1 MAPRSKAIVSDD
13 AESIRASIVG
23 GNSTERLKAL
33 QDLISLFTRKL
44 QGSTQLP
51 LDAKAYHSL
60 VEALF
65 QCSLSEKKSYL
76 SNKRT
81 TKSTAESRLV
91 ASAEAL
97 RLAVNYGAAGIK
109 RKVARAI
116 VDHITQTLPGRD
128 HEFVQPILQD
138 YTKALVSL
146 LSHPA
151 NVEQLGTVNGEGWHA
166 CASFFV
172 DAIGRFAEVPA
183 DRDAFSSR
191 ASPAPGTLSLS
202 AGQSRPS
209 ASTLAKSRATS
220 QASSKILET
229 LVQGMYYLVSASN
242 APLKAAAP
250 QLANAALRV
259 LQMRQLGV
267 GTLQQM
273 ACASIRCIVQ
283 HRQGDDAALVQNIVR
298 EIMPLLGH
306 WWHPRS
312 SASQSESVN
321 SIREEILRTIYTL
334 QLHIEALA
342 LHSPADG
349 ILDHVRDVLDNL
361 WMEYAK
367 RDDRTRLQIVDLAFS
382 FASTS
387 CFDARFF
394 GLSTHDVSAER
405 RWAVVEVIAILEAI
419 YARYARHAPG
429 GHSGQE
435 AEGLD
440 DQPRKRRRVGEPPS
454 RVRVQLASPD
464 AGTKLAALQVLPFY
478 LQMHEMA
485 ADDLSNVLQ
494 RLAQFISDKQA
505 VVCSWAMLACA
516 SCTHQLHAK
525 DKDGSL
531 AGLWGQIWQIAARSV
546 SLPATSRAACALLH
560 TMLETEL
567 IPYHTIGDDIN
578 ILVTAAEV
586 SGPALLV
593 DSSLVLML
601 HLFHV
606 RNTTLPSA
614 SETTASHILRWLF
627 SRWKPFDLSF
637 ASVYSALAP
646 TYDIVNLVSVCAG
659 SPVQELRRPVESFGG
674 PIKQTWKDREESDDM
689 MRYLLLLPPPK
700 TRRRVKHATCQYS
713 SPTTST
719 TSTTLQEFR
728 DPASSNTA
736 RNAVLEL
743 LQPNMDEFLQM
754 ADAWN
759 RKGGESVSQISSQR
773 MQSLASFCIVC
784 ACLSPQLG
792 SVNSSLA
799 RDLEPQLL
807 NLVEATFKALHNAE
821 QNRAFFEVWLS
832 TIHAHLPQMSAAET
846 GRFTRD
852 QPVLLKIVALLSQA
866 LEEEN
871 AKQSSLSSNGFME
884 IDDGF
889 DSAIS
894 QGSVTAKPITV
905 PRQAASLS
913 TSSASFFLNVS
924 QRLHLLFF
932 VHEDANKVNVLP
944 EGFLDQFLALS
955 NEDLLLCSDF
965 MRDLFG
971 SDLVV
976 VPEDAL
982 KIVEVVGDIIGE
994 DEYSCCEIALT
1005 TCIEVMQGFVSVWP
1019 DEKLDVSARI
1029 DELYTYLVHQS
1040 LPKNSL
1046 STNAQVCL
1054 ARLLYRL
1061 LEVNPTYGSNLGL
1074 PSCRSTL
1081 LSILQTGSV
1090 PVKYFVAMNLPK
1102 IFALYVLKVH
1112 DELFVD
1118 ILESLPSDPAWPEGI
1133 SFRLLALAE
1142 LARSWPTLLRRCIYH
1157 IFETPGR
1164 LKQCA
1169 GFAARCLAKVA
1180 TALALDSP
1188 RDLFKLFAP
1197 QLLYTWLEHDKIEDV
1212 PYEIFGFSSL
1222 DDLIAKAAQ
1231 TEAVALMLMRGQ
1243 ETEAFAIAARLNLS
1257 NADLVQRTF
1266 AKVTAYSIA
1275 HDVAMTKD
1283 KSQTTAESRIRKVL
1297 GRDRFVE
1304 AIYHNLAD
1312 IVAILFDIIDQEDPI
1327 ERYFA
1332 KDPALKYAADIMAEI
1347 KTFNHSP
1354 VNLPPNQQPM
1364 FKAKYL
1370 TRELAY
1376 ICSRTEYDLNTL
1388 WTPALVVSVARKL
1401 FNTIRPALG
1410 SLHACAVIRKV
1421 RVLICLAGEQA
1432 TGSYP
1437 LEMLLH
1443 AVRPFVQDAECADDA
1458 LGITKY
1464 LVTRGAGHLTQYPS
1478 FYAGYALSMLASLR
1492 MFLESS
1498 QASTTQESQFKA
1510 TMSKAQHFHGWFAK
1524 HLRDYDSPAFVD
1536 NVQRTAFRS
1545 ITQSATQIRASGNA
1559 ERGTPE
1565 STLLLEIFKDGEQDA
1580 RLLNDSA
1587 RDLVLGMLCS
1597 DFHVPASIRADII
1610 ETDQDA
1616 QAHGAVVWK
1625 SCGATALSKEYLIW
1639 AGRVVGRSFAA
1650 SGTIHK
1656 DLLRESRLDQYQGA
1670 ASSSSSTST
1679 GSEQGLLRLLETLT
1693 MRAESAT
1700 AGFAESALRTI
1711 VSKATIAG
1719 DSMLQL
1725 ACQDSLSE
1733 ALLVSSSWG
1742 QYRTP
1747 PSDFDESAVAPIT
1760 AADAFKLSHIE
1771 EPNWAQNL
1779 AVYLAHCIPD
1789 DVVLRVLPPILTNA
1803 KGFAEQAFP
1812 FIVHLVLLF
1821 QLQKHQTV
1829 KRSLSEAAKAWLAC
1843 TAPSAQDNVK
1853 LLINTLVY
1861 LRTQALPN
1869 ENSITERHKWL
1880 DVDLSVAAEAASR
1893 CGMFK
1898 IALLLAE
1905 VAITEVPKPS
1915 RRSSGVNLK
1924 DLDVPERT
1932 DLLLGIYENI
1942 DDPDAYYGLPQSP
1955 SLSSVLARLEYEKDG
1970 SKTLAFRGAQYDSHL
1985 RRHNA
1990 SAAADGQALV
2000 QALSN
2005 IGLSGL
2011 SHSLL
2016 QTHQSSLGSTSASL
2030 DSTFT
2035 TARRLGM
2042 WNLPVP
2048 AMAAGTGN
2056 PSVTIYKAFQGVHQA
2071 TDRTAAQ
2078 QAVYEGLGSTMKQ
2091 VTSQSL
2097 TVSSLRHHLGA
2108 LAALTEL
2115 DDVLNV
2121 TDTAELQN
2129 MLDKFEDRS
2138 KWMMS
2143 KQYDDVSQLLSY
2155 RETTLS
2161 TISEQNYVRGSMKV
2175 SPAEARLVEIR
2186 GLLLSSSIYRFHHAM
2201 QESLNV
2207 TTALSDLIV
2216 PSEELGLSV
2225 DAAIKMETASS
2236 LWDHGEM
2243 LASIRVLQSIDRD
2256 SSLNKQMVPVSRSD
2270 LLSKIG
2276 YQVSVARLES
2286 ADSIQKKYL
2295 EPALRELK
2303 GKNEGKEAGRVF
2315 HQFAMF
2321 CDQQLQNPDGL
2332 EDLARLQSLR
2342 EGKSNEVKQLRELIG
2357 GAKDSQVRH
2366 RYTIHLNKAKQW
2378 LGLDEQELHRV
2389 EQTRNEFVKLSLENY
2404 LLSLVASDEHNNDTL
2419 RFAALWLERSSEDS
2433 TNEAVAKYLHKVPT
2447 RKFAP
2452 LMNQL
2457 TSRLQGQPGLFQELL
2472 FDLVYRICSDHPY
2485 HGMYQIWSGVRTR
2498 PNQKDAVAVL
2508 RQKATE
2514 QVARQLMLPASNV
2527 ASIWQAIDRTS
2538 KSYHMLAV
2546 EKDSGYKA
2554 GHRLP
2559 LKESRAGSEL
2569 IQSLA
2574 RYAIPPPTMEI
2585 PLEADRV
2592 YVGRV
2597 PMITRLEPTMSIAS
2611 GVSAPKILTTVG
2623 SDGVRYRQLVKGG
2636 NDDLRQDAIME
2647 QVFAA
2652 VSALLK
2658 LHRTSRQRNLG
2669 IRTYKVLP
2677 LTASSGLIEFVP
2689 NTIPLHE
2696 YLMPAH
2702 ERYYPRDLK
2711 GSQCRKEIGNVQT
2724 RPVDTRIS
2732 TYRKVTERFHPVMRF
2747 FFLEYFPDPDEWFV
2761 RRLAY
2766 TRATAAISM
2775 LGHVLGLGDRHGH
2788 NILLDSKT
2796 GEVVHI
2802 DLGVAFEMGR
2812 VLPVPELVPFRLTRD
2827 IVDGMGITGVE
2838 GVFRRCCEFTLDA
2851 MREETYSIMT
2861 ILDVLRYDPLYSW
2874 SISPVRLAKL
2884 QDARS
2889 RTDEAAAAA
2898 AAAVGGD
2905 TSAGGGGEDDADVR
2919 NRVVVNEPSEA
2930 DRALEVVRKKLSKTL
2945 SVAATVNDLINQA
2958 ADERNLAVLYSVDST
2973 PSLPLAFSASVL
2985 HPKRSRI
2992 QQQQQQQPGE
3002 DSKDTMSTVKTPG
3015 KWPDVVDL
3023 TGPSSQLWGTPKT
3036 AAAAMPT
3043 AFQPHTGARKLVIKN
3058 LRVTTPAA
3066 RAEQVQSYYDKTAA
3080 DIEAAL
3086 QAVFANEPPRVP
3098 LERLY
3103 RGVED
3108 LCTHGQARQL
3118 YRQLQAQ
3125 VKKHLQETV
3134 LENIRTQTLGASDVE
3149 TLRTVHAHWLAWV
3162 KQSTLVRSMFSYLD
3176 RAYLVNERTL
3186 LQINDMLI
3194 AQFRKMVFDEDKS
3207 SMESDTD
3214 GKAKSAEED
3223 PATQTI
3229 ASADGPSAMIGRR
3242 LVAGMCELVDQ
3253 DRRNEAG
3260 FDAALLRN
3268 AVSMVHVFNVYGT
3281 FFEVPFLRTSEAY
3294 VRDFVLER
3302 ESAASMSAP
3311 SSSSAP
3317 SSASSSSSSTNLQPY
3332 ITACEAL
3339 IVRESTR
3346 CNAFNLDS
3354 STKKQLLHMIERVL
3368 IVERVAKLVDAASL
3382 TALIEAGD
3390 IAAVKTLYS
3399 LLRLPGLHKRLR
3411 TPWEA
3416 YVQKTGLAIV
3426 TDTAHGDEMIV
3437 RLLLLRRTLD
3447 VLVRDAFG
3455 RDGYFTHGM
3464 RDAFGRFVNDPVV
3477 AKAWGGKKG
3486 TSKVGEMVAKH
3497 LDLLLR
3503 GGLKTLPPTLLS
3515 DTKDII
3521 DADRS
3526 GQASTGG
3533 DEDAELDRQLDQ
3545 GLELFRFIQGK
3556 DVFEAF
3562 YKKDL
3567 ARRLL
3572 MGRSAS
3578 QDAERNMLSKLKTEC
3593 GSTFTQNLEQMF
3605 RDQEL
3610 SRDEMAAY
3618 RQWLQGRGKEE
3629 EEEDDDDDDEEKE
3642 KKKNKKKSGSSLSS
3656 PQNAVDLQVSVLA
3669 ESAWPLYPKTALNLP
3684 PEVLAQVNL
3693 FDKYYKTKHT
3703 GRKLAWTHTL
3713 GHCLLKARFN
3723 RGVKELMVSSFQA
3736 AVLLLFNEAE
3746 EGADAATN
3754 GVLSYAQIGQATA
3767 LTGTDLTRTL
3777 QSLACGKVRVLTKH
3791 PKGRDVGETDTF
3803 TVNKAFT
3810 DPKFRIKINQIQ
3822 LKETKA
3828 ENAATYERVSADRQY
3843 ETQAAIVRI
3852 MKSRK
3857 SLAHAQLV
3865 AEVIGQTKSR
3875 GALDPADIKQS
3886 IEKLIEKDYLERED
3900 GKYVYLA

>member
-1 MAPRSKAIVSDD
+1 M
-13 AESIRASIVG
+13 
-23 GNSTERLKAL
+23 RLKAL

-97 RLAVNYGAAGIK
+97 RLAVNYGAAGLK

-116 VDHITQTLPGRD
+116 VDHITQTLPDRD
-128 HEFVQPILQD
+128 HEFVEPILQD

-151 NVEQLGTVNGEGWHA
+151 NVEQLGAIDGEGWLA
-166 CASFFV
+166 CADFFV
-172 DAIGRFAEVPA
+172 DAIDRFAEVP
-183 DRDAFSSR
+183 DRDAPNYGTLSR
-191 ASPAPGTLSLS
+191 SSPAPGTLSLS
-202 AGQSRPS
+202 SGQSRP
-209 ASTLAKSRATS
+209 LALGKGRSTS
-220 QASSKILET
+220 QTSSKILET

-242 APLKAAAP
+242 APLKSRAS
-250 QLANAALRV
+250 QLSNAALRV

-267 GTLQQM
+267 GALQQM

-283 HRQGDDAALVQNIVR
+283 HLQGDDIALVQGIVR

-342 LHSPADG
+342 LHSPTSS
-349 ILDHVRDVLDNL
+349 ILDHVKDVLDNL
-361 WMEYAK
+361 WMEYSK
-367 RDDRTRLQIVDLAFS
+367 RDDRTRLQVIDLAFS
-382 FASTS
+382 CTSTS
-387 CFDARFF
+387 CFDARIF
-394 GLSTHDVSAER
+394 GLSTHDASAER

-419 YARYARHAPG
+419 YARHARQSPDHG
-429 GHSGQE
+429 D
-435 AEGLD
+435 EGLD
-440 DQPRKRRRVGEPPS
+440 NQPRKRRRVGEAPS
-454 RVRVQLASPD
+454 KIRNHLASSDP
-464 AGTKLAALQVLPFY
+464 GTKLAALQVLPFY
-478 LQMHEMA
+478 LQMTDVTP
-485 ADDLSNVLQ
+485 DDLADILQ
-494 RLAQFISDKQA
+494 RLSQYISDKQA
-505 VVCSWAMLACA
+505 IVCSWAMIACA
-516 SCTHQLHAK
+516 SCAHQPHAK
-525 DKDGSL
+525 D
-531 AGLWGQIWQIAARSV
+531 AGLANLWSQIWQVAVRSV

-560 TMLETEL
+560 TLLETGR
-567 IPYHTIGDDIN
+567 IPYHTVGDDIN
-578 ILVTAAEV
+578 LLVTGAEV

-601 HLFHV
+601 HLFHI
-606 RNTTLPSA
+606 RNTILPSA
-614 SETTASHILRWLF
+614 SETTSSHIIRWLF
-627 SRWKPFDLSF
+627 SRWKPGDLSF

-646 TYDIVNLVSVCAG
+646 TYDIINLISVCNG
-659 SPVQELRRPVESFGG
+659 SPIQELRRPVESFGG
-674 PIKQTWKDREESDDM
+674 PIKQTWKDHEENDDM
-689 MRYLLLLPPPK
+689 MRYLLLLPPQTFK
-700 TRRRVKHATCQYS
+700 RSKHATCLYS
-713 SPTTST
+713 SPTNNSV
-719 TSTTLQEFR
+719 SQFR

-736 RNAVLEL
+736 RKAVLEL
-743 LQPNMDEFLQM
+743 LQPNMDEFLQITE
-754 ADAWN
+754 AWN

-773 MQSLASFCIVC
+773 MQSLAVFCIVC
-784 ACLSPQLG
+784 ACLSPQLTT
-792 SVNSSLA
+792 VNSSLS
-799 RDLEPQLL
+799 RDLEPGLL
-807 NLVEATFKALHNAE
+807 NLVESTFKALHDAE
-821 QNRAFFEVWLS
+821 QNRAFYEVWLS
-832 TIHAHLPQMSAAET
+832 AIYSHLPQISAAET
-846 GRFTRD
+846 EQFTKEY
-852 QPVLLKIVALLSQA
+852 PVLLKVVASLSHA

-894 QGSVTAKPITV
+894 QGSVTAKPVTL
-905 PRQAASLS
+905 PRQASSLS
-913 TSSASFFLNVS
+913 TSSNSFYLNVS

-932 VHEDANKVNVLP
+932 VHEDANKVSVLP

-982 KIVEVVGDIIGE
+982 KIVEVIGDIIGQG
-994 DEYSCCEIALT
+994 EYSCCEIALT
-1005 TCIEVMQGFVSVWP
+1005 TCMEVMQGFVSVWP

-1029 DELYTYLVHQS
+1029 GDLYAYLVQQS

-1054 ARLLYRL
+1054 SKLLYSL
-1061 LEVNPTYGSNLGL
+1061 LEVNSSYGSDLGL

-1081 LSILQTGSV
+1081 LSILQTGNIL
-1090 PVKYFVAMNLPK
+1090 VKYFVGMNLPK

-1112 DELFVD
+1112 DDLFVD

-1164 LKQCA
+1164 LKQCSD
-1169 GFAARCLAKVA
+1169 FATRCLAKVA
-1180 TALALDSP
+1180 KALSLDSP

-1197 QLLYTWLEHDKIEDV
+1197 QLLYTWLERDSIEEI
-1212 PYEIFGFSSL
+1212 PYEIFAFSSL
-1222 DDLIAKAAQ
+1222 DDLIAKAQ
-1231 TEAVALMLMRGQ
+1231 TEATALMMMRGQ
-1243 ETEAFAIAARLNLS
+1243 ETEAFAIATRLNLS
-1257 NADLVQRTF
+1257 NADLIQRTF
-1266 AKVTAYSIA
+1266 SKVMAYSVA

-1283 KSQTTAESRIRKVL
+1283 KSQTTSESRIRKVL
-1297 GRDRFVE
+1297 GRDRVVD
-1304 AIYHNLAD
+1304 AIYYNLAD

-1327 ERYFA
+1327 EKYFS
-1332 KDPALKYAADIMAEI
+1332 KDPALQYAAEIMAEI
-1347 KTFNHSP
+1347 KAFNHSP
-1354 VNLPPNQQPM
+1354 VILPPNQQPV

-1376 ICSRTEYDLNTL
+1376 ICSRTEYDLSTL

-1410 SLHACAVIRKV
+1410 SLHACSVIRKV

-1432 TGSYP
+1432 TSSYP

-1443 AVRPFVQDAECADDA
+1443 SVRPFVQDAECADDA

-1464 LVTRGAGHLTQYPS
+1464 LITRGTGHLTQYPS

-1524 HLRDYDSPAFVD
+1524 HLRDYDSPAFEGD
-1536 NVQRTAFRS
+1536 VQRTAFKS

-1565 STLLLEIFKDGEQDA
+1565 STLLLEIFKDGEQEA
-1580 RLLNDSA
+1580 RLLNDSS

-1616 QAHGAVVWK
+1616 QEHGAVVWK

-1650 SGTIHK
+1650 SGTIHD

-1670 ASSSSSTST
+1670 ASSNNTS
-1679 GSEQGLLRLLETLT
+1679 SEQGLLRLIETLT
-1693 MRAESAT
+1693 MSAESAT

-1711 VSKATIAG
+1711 VSKATIVG
-1719 DSMLQL
+1719 DSSLQL

-1733 ALLVSSSWG
+1733 ALLISSSWG

-1747 PSDFDESAVAPIT
+1747 PSDFDESLTTPRN

-1821 QLQKHQTV
+1821 QLEKQQTV
-1829 KRSLSEAAKAWLAC
+1829 KRSLSDAAKAWLAC
-1843 TAPSAQDNVK
+1843 TAPSAQENVK
-1853 LLINTLVY
+1853 LLINTIVY

-1869 ENSITERHKWL
+1869 ENSIADRHKWL

-1905 VAITEVPKPS
+1905 VSLSEAAKPS
-1915 RRSSGVNLK
+1915 RRSSGVVNLK
-1924 DLDVPERT
+1924 DMDTPTHT

-1985 RRHNA
+1985 RRHNS
-1990 SAAADGQALV
+1990 SAAQDGQALV

-2016 QTHQSSLGSTSASL
+2016 QTQQNLDSTSASL

-2048 AMAAGTGN
+2048 AVTGN

-2071 TDRTAAQ
+2071 TDLTAAQ
-2078 QAVYEGLGSTMKQ
+2078 QAVYEGLGNTMKQ

-2121 TDTAELQN
+2121 TDATELQN

-2175 SPAEARLVEIR
+2175 SPAEARLVEIK

-2207 TTALSDLIV
+2207 TTSLSDLII

-2225 DAAIKMETASS
+2225 DAAIRVETASS

-2256 SSLNKQMVPVSRSD
+2256 SSLKKQMVPVSRSD

-2303 GKNEGKEAGRVF
+2303 GHNEGKEAGRVF

-2321 CDQQLQNPDGL
+2321 CDQQLQNPDSL

-2342 EGKSNEVKQLRELIG
+2342 EGKSNEVKQLLELIS

-2366 RYTIHLNKAKQW
+2366 RYTSHLNKARQW
-2378 LGLDEQELHRV
+2378 LDLDEQELRRV

-2404 LLSLVASDEHNNDTL
+2404 LLSLIASDEHNNDTL
-2419 RFAALWLERSSEDS
+2419 RFTALWLERSGEDS
-2433 TNEAVAKYLHKVPT
+2433 TNEAVQKYLRKVPT

-2457 TSRLQGQPGLFQELL
+2457 TSRLQGQTGLFQKLL
-2472 FDLVYRICSDHPY
+2472 FELVYHICSDHPY

-2514 QVARQLMLPASNV
+2514 RVAKRLMLPESNV
-2527 ASIWQAIDRTS
+2527 AAIWQAIDRTS
-2538 KSYHMLAV
+2538 KCYHMLAV
-2546 EKDSGYKA
+2546 EKDSNFKA
-2554 GHRLP
+2554 GHRLA
-2559 LKESRAGSEL
+2559 LKESQAGNGL
-2569 IQSLA
+2569 VQGLA

-2585 PLEADRV
+2585 PLEADKV

-2597 PMITRLEPTMSIAS
+2597 PTITRLEPTMSIAL
-2611 GVSAPKILTTVG
+2611 GVSAPKILTAVG
-2623 SDGVRYRQLVKGG
+2623 SNGVRYKQLVKGG

-2711 GSQCRKEIGNVQT
+2711 GSQCRKEISNVQT

-2732 TYRKVTERFHPVMRF
+2732 TYRKVTERFHPVMRY

-2761 RRLAY
+2761 HRLAY

-2827 IVDGMGITGVE
+2827 IVDGMGITGTE

-2898 AAAVGGD
+2898 AAAGD
-2905 TSAGGGGEDDADVR
+2905 GGEDPDADIR
-2919 NRVVVNEPSEA
+2919 NRAVVNEPSEA

-2958 ADERNLAVLYSVDST
+2958 TDERNLAVLYS
-2973 PSLPLAFSASVL
+2973 
-2985 HPKRSRI
+2985 
-2992 QQQQQQQPGE
+2992 G
-3002 DSKDTMSTVKTPG
+3002 
-3015 KWPDVVDL
+3015 W
-3023 TGPSSQLWGTPKT
+3023 
-3036 AAAAMPT
+3036 
-3043 AFQPHTGARKLVIKN
+3043 
-3058 LRVTTPAA
+3058 
-3066 RAEQVQSYYDKTAA
+3066 
-3080 DIEAAL
+3080 
-3086 QAVFANEPPRVP
+3086 
-3098 LERLY
+3098 
-3103 RGVED
+3103 
-3108 LCTHGQARQL
+3108 
-3118 YRQLQAQ
+3118 
-3125 VKKHLQETV
+3125 
-3134 LENIRTQTLGASDVE
+3134 
-3149 TLRTVHAHWLAWV
+3149 
-3162 KQSTLVRSMFSYLD
+3162 
-3176 RAYLVNERTL
+3176 
-3186 LQINDMLI
+3186 
-3194 AQFRKMVFDEDKS
+3194 
-3207 SMESDTD
+3207 
-3214 GKAKSAEED
+3214 
-3223 PATQTI
+3223 
-3229 ASADGPSAMIGRR
+3229 
-3242 LVAGMCELVDQ
+3242 
-3253 DRRNEAG
+3253 
-3260 FDAALLRN
+3260 
-3268 AVSMVHVFNVYGT
+3268 
-3281 FFEVPFLRTSEAY
+3281 
-3294 VRDFVLER
+3294 
-3302 ESAASMSAP
+3302 
-3311 SSSSAP
+3311 
-3317 SSASSSSSSTNLQPY
+3317 
-3332 ITACEAL
+3332 
-3339 IVRESTR
+3339 
-3346 CNAFNLDS
+3346 
-3354 STKKQLLHMIERVL
+3354 
-3368 IVERVAKLVDAASL
+3368 
-3382 TALIEAGD
+3382 
-3390 IAAVKTLYS
+3390 
-3399 LLRLPGLHKRLR
+3399 
-3411 TPWEA
+3411 
-3416 YVQKTGLAIV
+3416 
-3426 TDTAHGDEMIV
+3426 
-3437 RLLLLRRTLD
+3437 
-3447 VLVRDAFG
+3447 
-3455 RDGYFTHGM
+3455 
-3464 RDAFGRFVNDPVV
+3464 
-3477 AKAWGGKKG
+3477 
-3486 TSKVGEMVAKH
+3486 
-3497 LDLLLR
+3497 
-3503 GGLKTLPPTLLS
+3503 
-3515 DTKDII
+3515 
-3521 DADRS
+3521 
-3526 GQASTGG
+3526 
-3533 DEDAELDRQLDQ
+3533 
-3545 GLELFRFIQGK
+3545 
-3556 DVFEAF
+3556 
-3562 YKKDL
+3562 
-3567 ARRLL
+3567 
-3572 MGRSAS
+3572 
-3578 QDAERNMLSKLKTEC
+3578 
-3593 GSTFTQNLEQMF
+3593 
-3605 RDQEL
+3605 
-3610 SRDEMAAY
+3610 AAY
-3618 RQWLQGRGKEE
+3618 
-3629 EEEDDDDDDEEKE
+3629 
-3642 KKKNKKKSGSSLSS
+3642 
-3656 PQNAVDLQVSVLA
+3656 A
-3669 ESAWPLYPKTALNLP
+3669 
-3684 PEVLAQVNL
+3684 
-3693 FDKYYKTKHT
+3693 
-3703 GRKLAWTHTL
+3703 
-3713 GHCLLKARFN
+3713 
-3723 RGVKELMVSSFQA
+3723 
-3736 AVLLLFNEAE
+3736 
-3746 EGADAATN
+3746 
-3754 GVLSYAQIGQATA
+3754 
-3767 LTGTDLTRTL
+3767 
-3777 QSLACGKVRVLTKH
+3777 
-3791 PKGRDVGETDTF
+3791 
-3803 TVNKAFT
+3803 
-3810 DPKFRIKINQIQ
+3810 
-3822 LKETKA
+3822 
-3828 ENAATYERVSADRQY
+3828 
-3843 ETQAAIVRI
+3843 
-3852 MKSRK
+3852 
-3857 SLAHAQLV
+3857 
-3865 AEVIGQTKSR
+3865 
-3875 GALDPADIKQS
+3875 
-3886 IEKLIEKDYLERED
+3886 
-3900 GKYVYLA
+3900 

>member
-1 MAPRSKAIVSDD
+1 MAPRSKAPVSDD

-76 SNKRT
+76 SNKRA

-97 RLAVNYGAAGIK
+97 RLAVNYGAAGLK

-116 VDHITQTLPGRD
+116 VDHITQTLPGHD
-128 HEFVQPILQD
+128 HEFIEPILQD

-151 NVEQLGTVNGEGWHA
+151 NVEQLGAIDGEGWQA
-166 CASFFV
+166 CAEFFV
-172 DAIGRFAEVPA
+172 DAIERFAEVPA
-183 DRDAFSSR
+183 DRDAFSR

-202 AGQSRPS
+202 VGQGRP
-209 ASTLAKSRATS
+209 STLAKSRASS
-220 QASSKILET
+220 QTSSKILET

-242 APLKAAAP
+242 APLKATAS

-267 GTLQQM
+267 GTLQQT
-273 ACASIRCIVQ
+273 ACAAIRCIVQ
-283 HRQGDDAALVQNIVR
+283 HLQGDDVALVQTIVR

-342 LHSPADG
+342 LHSPSEG

-367 RDDRTRLQIVDLAFS
+367 RDDRTRLQVVDLAFS

-387 CFDARFF
+387 CFDARIF

-405 RWAVVEVIAILEAI
+405 RWAVVEVIAILETI
-419 YARYARHAPG
+419 YARHARHRPG
-429 GHSGQE
+429 HDGE
-435 AEGLD
+435 EEGLD

-454 RVRVQLASPD
+454 RMRVQLASTDP
-464 AGTKLAALQVLPFY
+464 GTKLAALQVLPFY
-478 LQMHEMA
+478 LQMHEMT
-485 ADDLSNVLQ
+485 ADDLTDVLQ
-494 RLAQFISDKQA
+494 HLGQFISDKQA
-505 VVCSWAMLACA
+505 IVCSWAMLACA
-516 SCTHQLHAK
+516 SCTHQPHAK
-525 DKDGSL
+525 DDNL
-531 AGLWGQIWQIAARSV
+531 ASLWGQIWQIAVRSV

-567 IPYHTIGDDIN
+567 IPFHTIGDDIN

-614 SETTASHILRWLF
+614 SETTSNHILRWLF
-627 SRWKPFDLSF
+627 SRWKPVDLSF

-646 TYDIVNLVSVCAG
+646 TYDIINLISVCNG
-659 SPVQELRRPVESFGG
+659 SPIQGLCRPVESYGG
-674 PIKQTWKDREESDDM
+674 PIKQTWKDQEESDDM
-689 MRYLLLLPPPK
+689 MRYLLLLSPK
-700 TRRRVKHATCQYS
+700 TRKRAKHTTCQYS
-713 SPTTST
+713 SPINTSA
-719 TSTTLQEFR
+719 TSQFR

-743 LQPNMDEFLQM
+743 LQPNMDEFLQI

-773 MQSLASFCIVC
+773 MQRLAVFCVVC
-784 ACLSPQLG
+784 ACLSPQL
-792 SVNSSLA
+792 STVNSSLA
-799 RDLEPQLL
+799 RELEPQLL
-807 NLVEATFKALHNAE
+807 NLVESTFKALHDAE
-821 QNRAFFEVWLS
+821 QNRAFFEVWLF
-832 TIHAHLPQMSAAET
+832 TIYAHLPQISAAET
-846 GRFTRD
+846 ERFTKD
-852 QPVLLKIVALLSQA
+852 YPVLLRVVASLSQA

-871 AKQSSLSSNGFME
+871 AKHSSLSSNGFME

-894 QGSVTAKPITV
+894 QGSVTAKPVTL
-905 PRQAASLS
+905 PRQSSSLS
-913 TSSASFFLNVS
+913 TSSTSFYLNIS

-982 KIVEVVGDIIGE
+982 KIVEVIGEIIGQG
-994 DEYSCCEIALT
+994 EYSCCEIALT
-1005 TCIEVMQGFVSVWP
+1005 TCMEVMQGFVSVWP
-1019 DEKLDVSARI
+1019 DEKLEVSARI
-1029 DELYTYLVHQS
+1029 GDLYAYLVQQS

-1046 STNAQVCL
+1046 STTAQLCL

-1061 LEVNPTYGSNLGL
+1061 LEVNSNYGSDLGL
-1074 PSCRSTL
+1074 VSCRSTL
-1081 LSILQTGSV
+1081 LSILQTGNI
-1090 PVKYFVAMNLPK
+1090 PVKYFVGMNLPK

-1112 DELFVD
+1112 DDLFVD
-1118 ILESLPSDPAWPEGI
+1118 ILESLPSDPTWPEGI

-1169 GFAARCLAKVA
+1169 DFATRCLAKVA

-1197 QLLYTWLEHDKIEDV
+1197 QLLYTWLEHDKIEEI
-1212 PYEIFGFSSL
+1212 PYEIFAFSSL
-1222 DDLIAKAAQ
+1222 DDLIAKAL
-1231 TEAVALMLMRGQ
+1231 TEATALMLMRGQ
-1243 ETEAFAIAARLNLS
+1243 ETEAFAIATRLNLS

-1266 AKVTAYSIA
+1266 AKVMAYSVA
-1275 HDVAMTKD
+1275 HDVAMVKD
-1283 KSQTTAESRIRKVL
+1283 KAQTTAESRIRKVL

-1304 AIYHNLAD
+1304 AIYYNLAD
-1312 IVAILFDIIDQEDPI
+1312 IVAVLFDIIDQEDPI
-1327 ERYFA
+1327 EKYFA
-1332 KDPALKYAADIMAEI
+1332 KDPALQYAAEIMAEI
-1347 KTFNHSP
+1347 KAFNHSP
-1354 VNLPPNQQPM
+1354 VVLPPNQQPM

-1376 ICSRTEYDLNTL
+1376 ICSRTEYDLSTL

-1410 SLHACAVIRKV
+1410 SLHACSVIRKV

-1432 TGSYP
+1432 TSSYP

-1464 LVTRGAGHLTQYPS
+1464 LITRGAGHLTQYPS

-1524 HLRDYDSPAFVD
+1524 HLRDYDSPAFEGE
-1536 NVQRTAFRS
+1536 VQRTAFRS

-1565 STLLLEIFKDGEQDA
+1565 SMLLLEIFKDGEQDA

-1650 SGTIHK
+1650 SGTIHE
-1656 DLLRESRLDQYQGA
+1656 DLLRESRLDRYQGA
-1670 ASSSSSTST
+1670 ASSTNT

-1711 VSKATIAG
+1711 VSKASIVG
-1719 DSMLQL
+1719 DSTLQL

-1747 PSDFDESAVAPIT
+1747 PSDFDESLAAPIT
-1760 AADAFKLSHIE
+1760 AAHAFRVGHIE
-1771 EPNWAQNL
+1771 ESSWAQNL

-1821 QLQKHQTV
+1821 QLEKQQTV
-1829 KRSLSEAAKAWLAC
+1829 KRHLSEAAKAWLAC
-1843 TAPSAQDNVK
+1843 TAPSAQENVK

-1869 ENSITERHKWL
+1869 ENSIAERHKWL

-1905 VAITEVPKPS
+1905 VALSQASKPS
-1915 RRSSGVNLK
+1915 RRSSSSGVNLK
-1924 DLDVPERT
+1924 DLDTSEHT
-1932 DLLLGIYENI
+1932 DLLLDIYENI

-1985 RRHNA
+1985 RRHAA
-1990 SAAADGQALV
+1990 SAAKDGQALV

-2016 QTHQSSLGSTSASL
+2016 QTHQSLDTTSASL

-2048 AMAAGTGN
+2048 AVTGN

-2071 TDRTAAQ
+2071 TDLTAAQ

-2121 TDTAELQN
+2121 TDATELQN

-2175 SPAEARLVEIR
+2175 SPAEARLVEIK

-2207 TTALSDLIV
+2207 TTSLSDLIV

-2256 SSLNKQMVPVSRSD
+2256 SSLKKQMVPVSRSD

-2303 GKNEGKEAGRVF
+2303 GRNEGKEAGRVF

-2321 CDQQLQNPDGL
+2321 CDQQLQNPDSL
-2332 EDLARLQSLR
+2332 EDLARLQNLR

-2366 RYTIHLNKAKQW
+2366 RYTSHLNKAKQW
-2378 LGLDEQELHRV
+2378 LDLDEQELHRV

-2404 LLSLVASDEHNNDTL
+2404 LLSLIASDEHNNDTL
-2419 RFAALWLERSSEDS
+2419 RFTALWLERSGEDS
-2433 TNEAVAKYLHKVPT
+2433 TNEAVEQYLRKVAT

-2457 TSRLQGQPGLFQELL
+2457 TSRLQGQTGLFQKLL

-2514 QVARQLMLPASNV
+2514 RVAKRLMLPESNV
-2527 ASIWQAIDRTS
+2527 AAIWQAIDRTS
-2538 KSYHMLAV
+2538 KCYHMLAV
-2546 EKDSGYKA
+2546 EKDSNYKT

-2559 LKESRAGSEL
+2559 LKESQAGNGL
-2569 IQSLA
+2569 VQILA
-2574 RYAIPPPTMEI
+2574 RHAIPPPTMEI
-2585 PLEADRV
+2585 PLAADRV

-2597 PMITRLEPTMSIAS
+2597 PVIVRLEPTMSIAS
-2611 GVSAPKILTTVG
+2611 GVSLPKILTAVG

-2689 NTIPLHE
+2689 NTIPLHD

-2711 GSQCRKEIGNVQT
+2711 GSQCRKEISAVQT
-2724 RPVDTRIS
+2724 RPVETRIS

-2747 FFLEYFPDPDEWFV
+2747 FFLESFPDPDEWFV

-2812 VLPVPELVPFRLTRD
+2812 VLPVPELVPFRMTRD

-2889 RTDEAAAAA
+2889 RTEE
-2898 AAAVGGD
+2898 AVGGD
-2905 TSAGGGGEDDADVR
+2905 TEKGDTEKEEADIR
-2919 NRVVVNEPSEA
+2919 NRAVVNEPSEA

-2958 ADERNLAVLYSVDST
+2958 TDERNLAVLYS
-2973 PSLPLAFSASVL
+2973 
-2985 HPKRSRI
+2985 
-2992 QQQQQQQPGE
+2992 G
-3002 DSKDTMSTVKTPG
+3002 
-3015 KWPDVVDL
+3015 W
-3023 TGPSSQLWGTPKT
+3023 
-3036 AAAAMPT
+3036 
-3043 AFQPHTGARKLVIKN
+3043 
-3058 LRVTTPAA
+3058 
-3066 RAEQVQSYYDKTAA
+3066 
-3080 DIEAAL
+3080 
-3086 QAVFANEPPRVP
+3086 
-3098 LERLY
+3098 
-3103 RGVED
+3103 
-3108 LCTHGQARQL
+3108 
-3118 YRQLQAQ
+3118 
-3125 VKKHLQETV
+3125 
-3134 LENIRTQTLGASDVE
+3134 
-3149 TLRTVHAHWLAWV
+3149 
-3162 KQSTLVRSMFSYLD
+3162 
-3176 RAYLVNERTL
+3176 
-3186 LQINDMLI
+3186 
-3194 AQFRKMVFDEDKS
+3194 
-3207 SMESDTD
+3207 
-3214 GKAKSAEED
+3214 
-3223 PATQTI
+3223 
-3229 ASADGPSAMIGRR
+3229 
-3242 LVAGMCELVDQ
+3242 
-3253 DRRNEAG
+3253 
-3260 FDAALLRN
+3260 
-3268 AVSMVHVFNVYGT
+3268 
-3281 FFEVPFLRTSEAY
+3281 
-3294 VRDFVLER
+3294 
-3302 ESAASMSAP
+3302 
-3311 SSSSAP
+3311 
-3317 SSASSSSSSTNLQPY
+3317 
-3332 ITACEAL
+3332 
-3339 IVRESTR
+3339 
-3346 CNAFNLDS
+3346 
-3354 STKKQLLHMIERVL
+3354 
-3368 IVERVAKLVDAASL
+3368 
-3382 TALIEAGD
+3382 
-3390 IAAVKTLYS
+3390 
-3399 LLRLPGLHKRLR
+3399 
-3411 TPWEA
+3411 
-3416 YVQKTGLAIV
+3416 
-3426 TDTAHGDEMIV
+3426 
-3437 RLLLLRRTLD
+3437 
-3447 VLVRDAFG
+3447 
-3455 RDGYFTHGM
+3455 
-3464 RDAFGRFVNDPVV
+3464 
-3477 AKAWGGKKG
+3477 
-3486 TSKVGEMVAKH
+3486 
-3497 LDLLLR
+3497 
-3503 GGLKTLPPTLLS
+3503 
-3515 DTKDII
+3515 
-3521 DADRS
+3521 
-3526 GQASTGG
+3526 
-3533 DEDAELDRQLDQ
+3533 
-3545 GLELFRFIQGK
+3545 
-3556 DVFEAF
+3556 
-3562 YKKDL
+3562 
-3567 ARRLL
+3567 
-3572 MGRSAS
+3572 
-3578 QDAERNMLSKLKTEC
+3578 
-3593 GSTFTQNLEQMF
+3593 
-3605 RDQEL
+3605 
-3610 SRDEMAAY
+3610 AAY
-3618 RQWLQGRGKEE
+3618 
-3629 EEEDDDDDDEEKE
+3629 
-3642 KKKNKKKSGSSLSS
+3642 
-3656 PQNAVDLQVSVLA
+3656 A
-3669 ESAWPLYPKTALNLP
+3669 
-3684 PEVLAQVNL
+3684 
-3693 FDKYYKTKHT
+3693 
-3703 GRKLAWTHTL
+3703 
-3713 GHCLLKARFN
+3713 
-3723 RGVKELMVSSFQA
+3723 
-3736 AVLLLFNEAE
+3736 
-3746 EGADAATN
+3746 
-3754 GVLSYAQIGQATA
+3754 
-3767 LTGTDLTRTL
+3767 
-3777 QSLACGKVRVLTKH
+3777 
-3791 PKGRDVGETDTF
+3791 
-3803 TVNKAFT
+3803 
-3810 DPKFRIKINQIQ
+3810 
-3822 LKETKA
+3822 
-3828 ENAATYERVSADRQY
+3828 
-3843 ETQAAIVRI
+3843 
-3852 MKSRK
+3852 
-3857 SLAHAQLV
+3857 
-3865 AEVIGQTKSR
+3865 
-3875 GALDPADIKQS
+3875 
-3886 IEKLIEKDYLERED
+3886 
-3900 GKYVYLA
+3900 